1 MIEKIVEFQIPTQV
15 LLGVGALQHVVEQV
29 KIGDQPKVLIATD
42 QGVSRAGL
50 LDMLTAVL
58 EMGRVPFALF
68 DETEPNPSVETV
80 EKATDLFH
88 REACTSVVGLGGGS
102 SMDVAKAAAVMA
114 TNPGSIRD
122 YEGIGKIGQKP
133 APIIAIPTTA
143 GTGAEVTPFIVI
155 TDVARRCKMTIGGPQ
170 AIPSV
175 AIVDPS
181 LMATMP
187 AHIAAST
194 GLDALT
200 HGIECYTSLMSQP
213 FTEALALHGI
223 HLIGENLRKGVANR
237 SNLEAMANLAI
248 ASTMVA
254 SAFSFTRLGNCHAM
268 AHPLGGFY
276 NIPHGVANAILL
288 PHIMKYNALA
298 CPEKMRRAAQALGAT
313 VCGLSPQK
321 AAAVAVEEVLQLK
334 ADVGVV
340 AGLRELGVQEDEI
353 PSMAADAMKSGNIAV
368 NPRQTSLEDIVA
380 LYHAAM

>member
-1 MIEKIVEFQIPTQV
+1 MQQSVVAFQIPTQI
-15 LLGVGALQHVVEQV
+15 LFGVGALERVVEQV
-29 KIGDQPKVLIATD
+29 RIEDRPKVLIATD
-42 QGVSRAGL
+42 QGVKKAGL

-58 EMGRVPFALF
+58 ETGGVPFALF
-68 DETEPNPSVETV
+68 DEAEPNPNVEMV
-80 EKATDLFH
+80 EKATNLFR
-88 REACTSVVGLGGGS
+88 REACSSVVGLGGGS

-155 TDVARRCKMTIGGPQ
+155 TDVARRYKMTIGGPQ

-181 LMATMP
+181 LMVTMP
-187 AHIAAST
+187 AKIAAST

-200 HGIECYTSLMSQP
+200 HGIECYTSLLSQP

-223 HLIGENLRKGVANR
+223 HLIGQNLRKGVANR
-237 SNLEAMANLAI
+237 GNLEAMANLAI

-254 SAFSFTRLGNCHAM
+254 TAFGFTRLGNCHAM

-276 NIPHGVANAILL
+276 DIPHGVANAILL
-288 PHIMKYNALA
+288 PHIMEYNAAA
-298 CPEKMRRAAQALGAT
+298 CPEKMGRVVQALG
-313 VCGLSPQK
+313 VDVSGLSPLET
-321 AAAVAVEEVLQLK
+321 AAAAMKAVRQLK

-368 NPRQTSLEDIVA
+368 NPRPTNLEDIVA

>member
-1 MIEKIVEFQIPTQV
+1 MQQNVVAFQIPTQI
-15 LLGVGALQHVVEQV
+15 LFGVGALERVVEQV
-29 KIGDQPKVLIATD
+29 KIGDRPKVLIATD
-42 QGVSRAGL
+42 QGVKRAGL

-58 EMGRVPFALF
+58 ETGGVPFALF
-68 DETEPNPSVETV
+68 DETESNPSVETV

-102 SMDVAKAAAVMA
+102 SMDVAKASAVMA

-122 YEGIGKIGQKP
+122 YEGVGKIVHEP

-155 TDVARRCKMTIGGPQ
+155 TDVARRFKMTIGGPQ

-181 LMATMP
+181 LMVTMP
-187 AHIAAST
+187 AKIVAST

-223 HLIGENLRKGVANR
+223 QLIGQNLREGVANR
-237 SNLEAMANLAI
+237 DNLEAMANLAI

-254 SAFSFTRLGNCHAM
+254 TAFGFTRLGNCHAM

-276 NIPHGVANAILL
+276 DIPHGVANAILL
-288 PHIMKYNALA
+288 PHIMEFNAPA
-298 CPEKMRRAAQALGAT
+298 CPERMGRVAQALGAD
-313 VCGLSPQK
+313 VYGLSPLE
-321 AAAVAVEEVLQLK
+321 AAAVAVEAVRQLK

-380 LYHAAM
+380 LYSAAM